1 MLSTPKNLVLITG
14 VTGHIGFRT
23 LILALQ
29 AGHHVRA
36 AVRSESKAHSIST
49 HPKILALDYSHRLT
63 FTIVP
68 DLACLHAYDTAVQG
82 VRYIIHIA
90 APLMPGKLPQ
100 GQDSHTFFIRPAVR
114 GSIGILSAAKKAGT
128 VRRVVIT
135 SSLVAI
141 VPLAQLTGLE
151 NSSRQIQPAD
161 RVEFAEGPYESEF
174 AAYAA
179 SKVAALSAAENW
191 MKRQSPNFD
200 LIHLHPS
207 FVLGKN
213 EIAVTTRGAMQGTNS
228 IVLGMVLGKCMGS
241 IASASVHLEDVA
253 RAHVQALSPVVP
265 GNQSYI
271 LSQETKWSSIR
282 QIVNETFPEA
292 VESRILPNCGSAETH
307 QILVDSS
314 STEAIF
320 GFEFADLEEQVKSV
334 VGHYL
339 ELKAK
344 RRSWLEPMGGM
355 ENYSSPSSSLAGIT
369 A

>member
-1 MLSTPKNLVLITG
+1 MPSTPKNLVLITG

-23 LILALQ
+23 LILALK

-36 AVRSESKAHSIST
+36 AVRSPSKAQSIAS
-49 HPKILALDYSHRLT
+49 HPKILALNCSSRLT
-63 FTIVP
+63 FSIVP

-90 APLMPGKLPQ
+90 APLMPGKLPK

-114 GSIGILSAAKKAGT
+114 GTIGILSAAKKAGT
-128 VRRVVIT
+128 VRRIVIT

-141 VPLAQLTGLE
+141 VPLAQLTGFE
-151 NSSRQIQPAD
+151 TSPRPIQPTD

-191 MKRQSPNFD
+191 MNRQSPNFD

-213 EIAVTTRGAMQGTNS
+213 EIAATTKEAMKGTNS

-253 RAHVQALSPVVP
+253 RVHVQALSSLVP

-271 LSQETKWSSIR
+271 LSQETKWSCVR
-282 QIVNETFPEA
+282 QLVDEVFPEA
-292 VESRILPNCGSAETH
+292 VESRVLPNCGSAQTH
-307 QILVDSS
+307 EILVNSS
-314 STEAIF
+314 FTEAVF
-320 GFEFADLEEQVKSV
+320 GFEHKGLEEQVKSV
-334 VGHYL
+334 VGYYL

-344 RRSWLEPMGGM
+344 RRSWLEPVGGM
-355 ENYSSPSSSLAGIT
+355 GNYSQPLIPSGI
-369 A
+369 AA

>member
-1 MLSTPKNLVLITG
+1 MLSTPKILVLITG
-14 VTGHIGFRT
+14 ATGHIGFRT
-23 LILALQ
+23 LILTLA

-36 AVRSESKAHSIST
+36 AVRSTSKAQFIAS
-49 HPKILALDYSHRLT
+49 HPKILALNCSSRLS

-68 DLACLHAYDTAVQG
+68 DLACLHAYDKAVKN
-82 VRYIIHIA
+82 VKYIIHIA

-128 VRRVVIT
+128 VRRIIIT

-141 VPLAQLTGLE
+141 VPLAQLTGCE
-151 NSSRQIQPAD
+151 SSSRPIQPTD
-161 RVEFAEGPYESEF
+161 RVEFPEGPYESEF

-191 MKRQSPNFD
+191 MKRQSPSFD

-213 EIAVTTRGAMQGTNS
+213 DIATTTREAMQGTNS
-228 IVLGMVLGKCMGS
+228 IVLGMVLGKPMDS

-253 RAHVQALSPVVP
+253 RVHVQALDQIVP
-265 GNQSYI
+265 GNQFYI
-271 LSQETKWSSIR
+271 LSQETEWSCVCHVVDEAFS
-282 QIVNETFPEA
+282 EA
-292 VESRILPNCGSAETH
+292 VESRLLPNCGSAETH
-307 QILVDSS
+307 EVLVDSS
-314 STEAIF
+314 LTEAIF
-320 GFEFADLEEQVKSV
+320 GFKHKALEEQVKSV

-344 RRSWLEPMGGM
+344 RSWLEPMGGM
-355 ENYSSPSSSLAGIT
+355 KTYSSPSRVSGIV